1 MSTNII
7 NKLSFTMLLL
17 ISSAMAALGQENV
30 LDRYIKEAFEH
41 NQGLQQRNFQLEKSL
56 LALKEAKALFYPQV
70 GVAGSYTK
78 AGGGRTIDIPVGDML
93 NSVYST
99 LNTLT
104 NSQKFPQL
112 PNQSV
117 LLNPDNYYDL
127 HVRTSLPLINTEIWY
142 AQKIRKEAITL
153 QQATVNVYKRSLVKD
168 IKTAYYQ
175 YYQAVKAV
183 EIYNTALAQVQE
195 NIRVNKSFLDNGV
208 RNNTSLTRAQAEQ
221 QKIETSITEAQN
233 KQQNAQAYFNFLL
246 NQPFM
251 TPITLDSTVFTPAL
265 AGISEAKGSL
275 EAGSSISS
283 REELLQLDQQKKIA
297 DLQYKLSSSYLI
309 PKLSTFL
316 DLGSQAYNWN
326 VDNKSRYYM
335 WGVNLQWDLFAGG
348 QRKYK
353 AKQAASD
360 IQVIQASYNE
370 TNNALQLEVNTA
382 QNNYHTAAA
391 SFTNAQTQLQFS
403 EKYYNDQLKVYK
415 AGQLLYI
422 ELLDAQNQLTSA
434 RLQLSVAFA
443 QVQTALAEIERT
455 QATYK
460 L

>member
-7 NKLSFTMLLL
+7 KRLSFTILLL
-17 ISSAMAALGQENV
+17 ISATIATSAQENV
-30 LDRYIKEAFEH
+30 LDRYIKQAFEH
-41 NQGLQQRNFQLEKSL
+41 NQGLQQRNFQLDKSL
-56 LALKEAKALFYPQV
+56 IALKEAKAMFYPQI
-70 GVAGSYTK
+70 GLTGSYTK
-78 AGGGRTIDIPVGDML
+78 SGGGRTIDIPIGDML
-93 NSVYST
+93 NNVYST

-104 NSQKFPQL
+104 NSQQFPQL
-112 PNQSV
+112 KNQSF
-117 LLNPDNYYDL
+117 LLNPDNFYDA

-142 AQKIRKEAITL
+142 AQKIRKENISL
-153 QQATVNVYKRSLVKD
+153 QQATVNVYKRELIKD
-168 IKTAYYQ
+168 LKTAYYQ
-175 YYQAVKAV
+175 YYQAAKAV
-183 EIYNTALAQVQE
+183 EIYNVALAQVQE

-208 RNNTSLTRAQAEQ
+208 RNSTALTRAQAEQ
-221 QKIETSITEAQN
+221 QKIVTSITEAQN
-233 KQQNAQAYFNFLL
+233 KQQNAQAYFNFLM
-246 NQPFM
+246 NEPFS
-251 TPITLDSTVFTPAL
+251 TPIILDSTLLTP
-265 AGISEAKGSL
+265 SL
-275 EAGSSISS
+275 SPELNSTTGS
-283 REELLQLDQQKKIA
+283 REELIQLDQQKKIA
-297 DLQYKLSSSYLI
+297 DLQYRLSSSYLI

-316 DLGSQAYNWN
+316 DLGSQASNWK

-353 AKQAASD
+353 AQQAASD
-360 IQVIQASYNE
+360 IRVIEASYNE

-382 QNNYHTAAA
+382 QNNYRTAAA
-391 SFTNAQTQLQFS
+391 SFANAQTQLQFS

-434 RLQLSVAFA
+434 KLQLSVAFA
-443 QVQTALAEIERT
+443 QVQTAQAEIERT

>member
-7 NKLSFTMLLL
+7 NRLSFTMLLL
-17 ISSAMAALGQENV
+17 ISSTMAALGQDSV
-30 LDRYIKEAFEH
+30 LDRYIKQAFEH
-41 NQGLQQRNFQLEKSL
+41 NQGLQQRSFQLDKSL
-56 LALKEAKALFYPQV
+56 FALKEAKALFYPQV

-78 AGGGRTIDIPVGDML
+78 SGGGRTIDIPIGDML
-93 NSVYST
+93 NPVYTT
-99 LNTLT
+99 LNNLT

-112 PNQSV
+112 ENQSF
-117 LLNPDNYYDL
+117 LLSPNNFYDL

-142 AQKIRKEAITL
+142 AQKIRKESITL
-153 QQATVNVYKRSLVKD
+153 EQATVNVYKRTLVKD

-175 YYQAVKAV
+175 YYQAAKAV
-183 EIYNTALAQVQE
+183 EIYNIALAQVKE

-208 RNNTSLTRAQAEQ
+208 RNSTALTRAQAEQ
-221 QKIETSITEAQN
+221 QKIETSIIEAQN

-246 NQPFM
+246 NQPF
-251 TPITLDSTVFTPAL
+251 TSDITLDSFPTPTTMP
-265 AGISEAKGSL
+265 EASGP
-275 EAGSSISS
+275 
-283 REELLQLDQQKKIA
+283 REELIQLDQQKKIA
-297 DLQYKLSSSYLI
+297 GLQYKLSSSYLI

-316 DLGSQAYNWN
+316 DLGSQANNWN

-353 AKQAASD
+353 AKQAATD

-370 TNNALQLEVNTA
+370 TNSALQLEVNTA
-382 QNNYHTAAA
+382 QNNYRTATA
-391 SFTNAQTQLQFS
+391 SFANAQTQLQFS

-434 RLQLSVAFA
+434 RLQLSVALA

>member
-17 ISSAMAALGQENV
+17 ISTTMAALGQENV
-30 LDRYIKEAFEH
+30 LDRYIKQAFEH

-70 GVAGSYTK
+70 GVTGSYTK
-78 AGGGRTIDIPVGDML
+78 AAGGRTIDIPIGDLL
-93 NSVYST
+93 NPAYTT
-99 LNTLT
+99 LNNLT
-104 NSQKFPQL
+104 NSQQFPQL
-112 PNQSV
+112 KNQSV

-142 AQKIRKEAITL
+142 AQKIRKESITL

-175 YYQAVKAV
+175 YYQAAKAV

-208 RNNTSLTRAQAEQ
+208 RNSTALTRAQAEQ

-246 NQPFM
+246 NQSF
-251 TPITLDSTVFTPAL
+251 TNDIILDSTVFTPAL
-265 AGISEAKGSL
+265 AGIP
-275 EAGSSISS
+275 EAGGSTQASGS
-283 REELLQLDQQKKIA
+283 REELVQLDQQKKIA

-316 DLGSQAYNWN
+316 DLGTQAYNWN

-382 QNNYHTAAA
+382 QNNYRTAVA

-422 ELLDAQNQLTSA
+422 ELLDAQNQLTNA
-434 RLQLSVAFA
+434 KLQLSVAFA

-455 QATYK
+455 QASYK

>member
-17 ISSAMAALGQENV
+17 ISATMAALGQENV
-30 LDRYIKEAFEH
+30 LDRYIKQAFEH

-70 GVAGSYTK
+70 GVTGSYTK
-78 AGGGRTIDIPVGDML
+78 AAGGRTIDIPIGDLL
-93 NSVYST
+93 NPAYTT
-99 LNTLT
+99 LNNLT
-104 NSQKFPQL
+104 NSQQFPQL
-112 PNQSV
+112 KNQSV

-142 AQKIRKEAITL
+142 AQKIRKESITL

-175 YYQAVKAV
+175 YYQAAKAV

-208 RNNTSLTRAQAEQ
+208 RNSTALTRAQAEQ

-246 NQPFM
+246 NQSF
-251 TPITLDSTVFTPAL
+251 TNDIILDSTVFTPAL
-265 AGISEAKGSL
+265 AGIP
-275 EAGSSISS
+275 EAGGSTQASGS
-283 REELLQLDQQKKIA
+283 REELVQLDQQKKIA

-316 DLGSQAYNWN
+316 DLGTQAYNWN

-370 TNNALQLEVNTA
+370 TNNTLQLEVNTA
-382 QNNYHTAAA
+382 QNNYRTAVA

-422 ELLDAQNQLTSA
+422 ELLDAQNQLTNA
-434 RLQLSVAFA
+434 KLQLSVAFA

-455 QATYK
+455 QASYK

>member
-17 ISSAMAALGQENV
+17 ISSAIAALGQENV

-70 GVAGSYTK
+70 GVTGSYTK
-78 AGGGRTIDIPVGDML
+78 ADGGRTIDIPIGDML
-93 NSVYST
+93 NPVYST

-112 PNQSV
+112 SNQSV

-142 AQKIRKEAITL
+142 AQKIRKESITL

-221 QKIETSITEAQN
+221 QKIQTSITEAQN

-246 NQPFM
+246 NQPFT
-251 TPITLDSTVFTPAL
+251 TPITLDSTVFTP
-265 AGISEAKGSL
+265 SL
-275 EAGSSISS
+275 TSIPETSGS
-283 REELLQLDQQKKIA
+283 REELIQLDQQKKIA

-316 DLGSQAYNWN
+316 DLGSQNYNWK

-382 QNNYHTAAA
+382 QNNYRTAAA
-391 SFTNAQTQLQFS
+391 SFSNAQTQLQFS

-443 QVQTALAEIERT
+443 QVQTTLAEIERT

>member
-17 ISSAMAALGQENV
+17 ISATMAALGQENV
-30 LDRYIKEAFEH
+30 LDRYIKQAFEH

-70 GVAGSYTK
+70 GVTGSYTK
-78 AGGGRTIDIPVGDML
+78 AAGGRTIDIPIGDLL
-93 NSVYST
+93 NPAYTT
-99 LNTLT
+99 LNNLT
-104 NSQKFPQL
+104 NSQQFPQL
-112 PNQSV
+112 KNQSV

-142 AQKIRKEAITL
+142 AQKIRKESITL

-175 YYQAVKAV
+175 YYQAAKAV

-208 RNNTSLTRAQAEQ
+208 RNSTALTRAQAEQ

-246 NQPFM
+246 NQSF
-251 TPITLDSTVFTPAL
+251 TNDIILDSTVFTPAL
-265 AGISEAKGSL
+265 AGIP
-275 EAGSSISS
+275 EAGGSTQASGS
-283 REELLQLDQQKKIA
+283 REELVQLDQQKKIA

-316 DLGSQAYNWN
+316 DLGTQAYNWN

-382 QNNYHTAAA
+382 QNNYRTAVA

-422 ELLDAQNQLTSA
+422 ELLDAQNQLTNA
-434 RLQLSVAFA
+434 KLQLSVAFA

-455 QATYK
+455 QASYK

>member
-7 NKLSFTMLLL
+7 KRLSFTMLLL
-17 ISSAMAALGQENV
+17 ISATVAANAQETV
-30 LDRYIKEAFEH
+30 LDRYIKQAFEH
-41 NQGLQQRNFQLEKSL
+41 NQGLQQRNFQLDKSL
-56 LALKEAKALFYPQV
+56 LALKEARAMFYPQI
-70 GVAGSYTK
+70 GLAGSYTK
-78 AGGGRTIDIPVGDML
+78 SDGGRTIDLPLGDML
-93 NSVYST
+93 NNVYST

-104 NSQKFPQL
+104 NSQQFPQL
-112 PNQSV
+112 KNQSV
-117 LLNPDNYYDL
+117 LLNPDNFYDA

-142 AQKIRKEAITL
+142 AQKIRKENISL
-153 QQATVNVYKRSLVKD
+153 QQATVNVYKRELVKD
-168 IKTAYYQ
+168 LKMAYYQ
-175 YYQAVKAV
+175 YYQAAKAV
-183 EIYNTALAQVQE
+183 EIYNIALAQVQE

-208 RNNTSLTRAQAEQ
+208 RNSTALTRAQAEQ
-221 QKIETSITEAQN
+221 QKIVTSITEAQN
-233 KQQNAQAYFNFLL
+233 KQQNAQAYFNFLM
-246 NQPFM
+246 NEPF
-251 TPITLDSTVFTPAL
+251 TTAITLDSTIFTPAPL
-265 AGISEAKGSL
+265 LSPEVNSTAG
-275 EAGSSISS
+275 S
-283 REELLQLDQQKKIA
+283 REELIQLEQQKKIA
-297 DLQYKLSSSYLI
+297 GLQYRLSSSYLI
-309 PKLSTFL
+309 PKLSTYL
-316 DLGSQAYNWN
+316 DLGSQAYNWK
-326 VDNKSRYYM
+326 VDNRSRYYM

-353 AKQAASD
+353 AQQAASD

-370 TNNALQLEVNTA
+370 TNSALQLEVNTA
-382 QNNYHTAAA
+382 QNNYRTAVA